1 MLLKTLSQ
9 LTSAI
14 NSVSREVSVD
24 ATSGLF
30 QLTSLNNSASID
42 VTYNHRQSEGVG
54 GGPSPPPLFAK
65 SGLKMHPRGSIF
77 QNFLEHNI

>member
-54 GGPSPPPLFAK
+54 GGPPPPPPFRKKWSENAPK
-65 SGLKMHPRGSIF
+65 RV
-77 QNFLEHNI
+77 NFSKFS